1 MIKIAFCD
9 DDMEVLHQM
18 NELLDRYRVERN
30 EDITYAAFQSPFEL
44 LTEIEKGIR
53 PDILFLDVVMP
64 GQNGMDVAKEI
75 RQYDTNMKIIFL
87 TSSPEFAVESYS
99 VGAYFYQLKPIWE
112 ESFFRLMDAVLSGAC
127 TKAVIAD
134 CALLVTAGTVGRLVL
149 LGTSGV
155 LSHKGAYGALFRVRC
170 MVTEHLAKVSLGA
183 LDERSTGAVKTVL
196 NEDIEKLELFLAHN
210 LPEFVAYLTG
220 PVVIFLYLL
229 SVNAPLALVSLIPLP
244 LAGIVMAVIFQRMKG
259 VLSDVNRS
267 LVGFN
272 SVMIEYISGMRLIKA
287 YNMGRLAAPSR
298 SFPMP
303 LRRRTGSGTWS
314 HTRRLR
320 PMPPFCC
327 WWSAEWC

>member
-112 ESFFRLMDAVLSGAC
+112 ESFFRLMDAVLAECEKKKKNSLILRSKDGITRIDLRQLEYC
-127 TKAVIAD
+127 EVLGRK
-134 CALLVTAGTVGRLVL
+134 LL
-149 LGTSGV
+149 
-155 LSHKGAYGALFRVRC
+155 F
-170 MVTEHLAKVSLGA
+170 HL
-183 LDERSTGAVKTVL
+183 ENGAV
-196 NEDIEKLELFLAHN
+196 LESA
-210 LPEFVAYLTG
+210 G
-220 PVVIFLYLL
+220 
-229 SVNAPLALVSLIPLP
+229 SLDD
-244 LAGIVMAVIFQRMKG
+244 LAGQLMQYSNFFRPHRSF
-259 VLSDVNRS
+259 LVNMEYIQNISSRS
-267 LVGFN
+267 IKMVNDAEIPIPHGKCSEIKN
-272 SVMIEYISGMRLIKA
+272 TYIEYAFNGEQAVL
-287 YNMGRLAAPSR
+287 
-298 SFPMP
+298 
-303 LRRRTGSGTWS
+303 
-314 HTRRLR
+314 
-320 PMPPFCC
+320 
-327 WWSAEWC
+327 

>member
-112 ESFFRLMDAVLSGAC
+112 ESFFRLMDAVLAECEKKKKNSLILRSKDGITRIDLQQLEYC
-127 TKAVIAD
+127 EVLGRK
-134 CALLVTAGTVGRLVL
+134 LL
-149 LGTSGV
+149 
-155 LSHKGAYGALFRVRC
+155 F
-170 MVTEHLAKVSLGA
+170 HLE
-183 LDERSTGAVKTVL
+183 DGAVLESAGSLDDLAGQLMQYSNFFRPHRSFLVNMEYIQNISSRSIKMVNDAEIPIPHGKCSEIKNTYMEYAFNGEQAVL
-196 NEDIEKLELFLAHN
+196 
-210 LPEFVAYLTG
+210 G
-220 PVVIFLYLL
+220 R
-229 SVNAPLALVSLIPLP
+229 SVFSLI
-244 LAGIVMAVIFQRMKG
+244 
-259 VLSDVNRS
+259 
-267 LVGFN
+267 
-272 SVMIEYISGMRLIKA
+272 E
-287 YNMGRLAAPSR
+287 
-298 SFPMP
+298 
-303 LRRRTGSGTWS
+303 
-314 HTRRLR
+314 
-320 PMPPFCC
+320 
-327 WWSAEWC
+327 

>member
-112 ESFFRLMDAVLSGAC
+112 ESFFRLMDAVLVECEKKKKNSLILRSKDGITRINLQQLEYC
-127 TKAVIAD
+127 EVLGRK
-134 CALLVTAGTVGRLVL
+134 LL
-149 LGTSGV
+149 
-155 LSHKGAYGALFRVRC
+155 F
-170 MVTEHLAKVSLGA
+170 HL
-183 LDERSTGAVKTVL
+183 ENGAV
-196 NEDIEKLELFLAHN
+196 LESA
-210 LPEFVAYLTG
+210 G
-220 PVVIFLYLL
+220 
-229 SVNAPLALVSLIPLP
+229 SLDD
-244 LAGIVMAVIFQRMKG
+244 LAGQLMQYSNFFRPHRSF
-259 VLSDVNRS
+259 LVN
-267 LVGFN
+267 
-272 SVMIEYISGMRLIKA
+272 MEYIQNIS
-287 YNMGRLAAPSR
+287 SR
-298 SFPMP
+298 SIKMVND
-303 LRRRTGSGTWS
+303 
-314 HTRRLR
+314 
-320 PMPPFCC
+320 
-327 WWSAEWC
+327 AEIPIPHGKCSEIKNTYMEYAFNGEQAVL

>member
-112 ESFFRLMDAVLSGAC
+112 ESFFRLMDAVLAECEKKKKNSLILRSKDGITRIDLQQLEYC
-127 TKAVIAD
+127 EVLGRK
-134 CALLVTAGTVGRLVL
+134 LL
-149 LGTSGV
+149 
-155 LSHKGAYGALFRVRC
+155 F
-170 MVTEHLAKVSLGA
+170 HL
-183 LDERSTGAVKTVL
+183 ENGAV
-196 NEDIEKLELFLAHN
+196 LESAGSLDDLAVQLMQYSNFFRPHRSFL
-210 LPEFVAYLTG
+210 
-220 PVVIFLYLL
+220 
-229 SVNAPLALVSLIPLP
+229 VNMEYIQNISSRSIKMVNDAEIPIP
-244 LAGIVMAVIFQRMKG
+244 HGKCSEIK
-259 VLSDVNRS
+259 NTY
-267 LVGFN
+267 
-272 SVMIEYISGMRLIKA
+272 IEYAFNGEQAVL
-287 YNMGRLAAPSR
+287 
-298 SFPMP
+298 
-303 LRRRTGSGTWS
+303 
-314 HTRRLR
+314 
-320 PMPPFCC
+320 
-327 WWSAEWC
+327 

>member
-112 ESFFRLMDAVLSGAC
+112 ESFFRLMDAVLAECEKKKKNSLILRSKDGITRINLQQLEYC
-127 TKAVIAD
+127 EVLGRK
-134 CALLVTAGTVGRLVL
+134 LL
-149 LGTSGV
+149 
-155 LSHKGAYGALFRVRC
+155 F
-170 MVTEHLAKVSLGA
+170 HL
-183 LDERSTGAVKTVL
+183 ENGAVMESAGSLDDLAVQL
-196 NEDIEKLELFLAHN
+196 MQYSNFFRPHRSFL
-210 LPEFVAYLTG
+210 
-220 PVVIFLYLL
+220 
-229 SVNAPLALVSLIPLP
+229 VN
-244 LAGIVMAVIFQRMKG
+244 M
-259 VLSDVNRS
+259 
-267 LVGFN
+267 
-272 SVMIEYISGMRLIKA
+272 EYIQNIS
-287 YNMGRLAAPSR
+287 SR
-298 SFPMP
+298 SIKMVND
-303 LRRRTGSGTWS
+303 
-314 HTRRLR
+314 
-320 PMPPFCC
+320 
-327 WWSAEWC
+327 AEIPIPHGKCSEIKNTYMEYAFNGEQAVL

>member
-112 ESFFRLMDAVLSGAC
+112 ESFFRLMAAVLAECEKKKKNSLILRSKDGITRIDLQQLEYC
-127 TKAVIAD
+127 EVLGRK
-134 CALLVTAGTVGRLVL
+134 LL
-149 LGTSGV
+149 
-155 LSHKGAYGALFRVRC
+155 F
-170 MVTEHLAKVSLGA
+170 HL
-183 LDERSTGAVKTVL
+183 ENGAV
-196 NEDIEKLELFLAHN
+196 LESA
-210 LPEFVAYLTG
+210 G
-220 PVVIFLYLL
+220 
-229 SVNAPLALVSLIPLP
+229 SLDD
-244 LAGIVMAVIFQRMKG
+244 LAGQLMQYSNFFRPHRSF
-259 VLSDVNRS
+259 LVN
-267 LVGFN
+267 
-272 SVMIEYISGMRLIKA
+272 MEYIQNIS
-287 YNMGRLAAPSR
+287 SR
-298 SFPMP
+298 SIKMVND
-303 LRRRTGSGTWS
+303 
-314 HTRRLR
+314 
-320 PMPPFCC
+320 
-327 WWSAEWC
+327 AEIPIPHGKCSEIKNTYMEYAFNGEQAVL

>member
-112 ESFFRLMDAVLSGAC
+112 ESFFRLMDAVLAECEKKKKNSLILRSKDGITRIDLQQLEYC
-127 TKAVIAD
+127 EVLGRK
-134 CALLVTAGTVGRLVL
+134 LL
-149 LGTSGV
+149 
-155 LSHKGAYGALFRVRC
+155 F
-170 MVTEHLAKVSLGA
+170 HL
-183 LDERSTGAVKTVL
+183 ENGAV
-196 NEDIEKLELFLAHN
+196 LESA
-210 LPEFVAYLTG
+210 G
-220 PVVIFLYLL
+220 
-229 SVNAPLALVSLIPLP
+229 SLDD
-244 LAGIVMAVIFQRMKG
+244 LAGQLMQYSNFFRPHRSF
-259 VLSDVNRS
+259 LVN
-267 LVGFN
+267 
-272 SVMIEYISGMRLIKA
+272 MEYIQNIS
-287 YNMGRLAAPSR
+287 SR
-298 SFPMP
+298 SIKMVND
-303 LRRRTGSGTWS
+303 
-314 HTRRLR
+314 
-320 PMPPFCC
+320 
-327 WWSAEWC
+327 AEIPIPHGKCTEIKNTYMEYAFNGEQAVL

>member
-112 ESFFRLMDAVLSGAC
+112 ESFFRLMDAVLAECEKKKKNSLILRSKDGITRIDLQQLEYC
-127 TKAVIAD
+127 EVLGRK
-134 CALLVTAGTVGRLVL
+134 LL
-149 LGTSGV
+149 
-155 LSHKGAYGALFRVRC
+155 F
-170 MVTEHLAKVSLGA
+170 HLE
-183 LDERSTGAVKTVL
+183 DGAV
-196 NEDIEKLELFLAHN
+196 LESA
-210 LPEFVAYLTG
+210 G
-220 PVVIFLYLL
+220 
-229 SVNAPLALVSLIPLP
+229 SLDD
-244 LAGIVMAVIFQRMKG
+244 LAGQLMQYSNFFRPHRSF
-259 VLSDVNRS
+259 LVNMEYIQNISSRS
-267 LVGFN
+267 IKMVNDAEIPIPHGKCSEIKN
-272 SVMIEYISGMRLIKA
+272 TYIEYAFNGEQAVL
-287 YNMGRLAAPSR
+287 
-298 SFPMP
+298 
-303 LRRRTGSGTWS
+303 
-314 HTRRLR
+314 
-320 PMPPFCC
+320 
-327 WWSAEWC
+327 